1 VLVIR
6 PAFQADEAAPVRAP
20 RTRAAAE
27 RPAAATAEPKPRPAA
42 ASEREVYV
50 IQSGDTLASVAAAR
64 GTTVNAI
71 VELNPGIDPVG
82 LQVGQRIRL
91 K

>member
-1 VLVIR
+1 VLLIR
-6 PAFQADEAAPVRAP
+6 PAFQADEATPARAP
-20 RTRAAAE
+20 RTQTAPE
-27 RPAAATAEPKPRPAA
+27 RPAAARTKPKPRPAA
-42 ASEREVYV
+42 ASEHEAYV
-50 IQSGDTLASVAAAR
+50 IQAGDTLASVAAAR
-64 GTTVNAI
+64 GTTVDAI